1 MAGPFSPEPEPAPVV
16 DTPRPR
22 AWQPFTPR
30 GITAFA
36 SASFAWLFGFQV
48 FVALLAGATV
58 TWFLHT
64 MWFPVASESIR
75 NLTGEGAIRGG
86 RLEIPGYGT
95 QRLVTNGFL
104 TVAIDLET
112 DQRHDYAAD
121 VFAVLRHSN
130 VEVCSLAGCVQLPYP
145 VREAPFTRLEL
156 EAQWGAWQ
164 PFLLGIAGI
173 TTAFV
178 VLFSWWI
185 LATVYF
191 LFVRLLAFFQDRELT
206 LGGSWRL
213 CCAAL
218 LAATILLLLGIVGY
232 GVGMVELIP
241 LLLIAGLHVVIPW
254 VLVPFATTTLPR
266 VTLKQNNPFSQGAP
280 AGTPEPP
287 KSQP

>member
-1 MAGPFSPEPEPAPVV
+1 MAGPFSPEPAPAPAV

-30 GITAFA
+30 GIAAFA
-36 SASFAWLFGFQV
+36 SASFARLFGFQV
-48 FVALLAGATV
+48 VVALLAGAIV
-58 TWFLHT
+58 MWFLHT
-64 MWFPVASESIR
+64 VWFPVAHESIR
-75 NLTGEGAIRGG
+75 NLQGEGVIRGG
-86 RLEIPGYGT
+86 RLEIPDYGA
-95 QRLVTNGFL
+95 QRLTTNGFL
-104 TVAIDLET
+104 TVAIELER

-130 VEVCSLAGCVQLPYP
+130 VQVCSLAGCVQWPYP

-173 TTAFV
+173 ITAFAF
-178 VLFSWWI
+178 LFSWWI

-206 LGGSWRL
+206 LGGGWRL
-213 CCAAL
+213 CCATL
-218 LAATILLLLGIVGY
+218 LAGTVFLLLGIVGY
-232 GVGMVELIP
+232 GGGVVELIP
-241 LLLIAGLHVVIPW
+241 LLLIAALHIVIPW
-254 VLVPFATTTLPR
+254 VLIPVATLALPR
-266 VTLKQNNPFSQGAP
+266 VTPRQSNPFAHAPQSGA
-280 AGTPEPP
+280 GGPP